1 MSEVA
6 YVGALA
12 LAVVFAW
19 AGVAKLRTPA
29 ATAATFRALRLPAHG
44 VLARTVPLAELALA
58 ALLVAAPRFGGPVA
72 VVLLGGFTLLLARRL
87 GRGETVSC
95 GCFGSA
101 RQAPIAATDLV
112 RNGLLIGLAVAVAVL
127 AAPAVPGLSA
137 LVAGTAAI
145 AIGAVALALV
155 DVRVTTGRLLDNSVP
170 TGPEGLA

>member
-12 LAVVFAW
+12 LATVFAW
-19 AGVAKLRTPA
+19 AGVAKLRQPA
-29 ATAATFRALRLPAHG
+29 VTAATFRTLRLPAHR
-44 VLARTVPLAELALA
+44 VLARAVPVIELALA
-58 ALLVAAPRFGGPVA
+58 ALLVAAPRLGGPVA
-72 VVLLGGFTLLLARRL
+72 MTLLVAFTLLLARRL
-87 GRGETVSC
+87 SQGETVSC

-101 RQAPIAATDLV
+101 RQDPIAATDLV
-112 RNGLLIGLAVAVAVL
+112 RNGLLVAL
-127 AAPAVPGLSA
+127 AAVVAAAAVPAVPDLAA

-155 DVRVTTGRLLDNSVP
+155 DVRVTTGRLLDNTVP